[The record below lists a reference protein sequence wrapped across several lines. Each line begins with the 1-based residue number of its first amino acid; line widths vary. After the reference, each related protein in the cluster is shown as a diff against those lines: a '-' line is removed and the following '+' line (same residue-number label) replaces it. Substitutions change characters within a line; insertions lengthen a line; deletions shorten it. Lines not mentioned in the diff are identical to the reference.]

1 MLTTINISLPQEMYK
16 DAKMAL
22 VAKRYSSV
30 SELIRDALR
39 KTLYGEIT
47 QNGFTKRFEDEVLA
61 SAAELRKND
70 TGLRTDKEVEDY
82 FRRLKVPKRYIK
94 SS

>member
-1 MLTTINISLPQEMYK
+1 MYK
-16 DAKMAL
+16 DAKRAL

-47 QNGFTKRFEDEVLA
+47 QNGFTKEFEDQVLA
-61 SAAELRKND
+61 SAAEPRKND
-70 TGLRTDKEVEDY
+70 IKLRTDKEVEDY
-82 FRRLKVPKRYIK
+82 FRHLKIPKRHLK

>member
-1 MLTTINISLPQEMYK
+1 MYK
-16 DAKMAL
+16 DAKRAL
-22 VAKRYSSV
+22 VTKRYSSV

-47 QNGFTKRFEDEVLA
+47 QNGFSNEFENEVLA
-61 SAAELRKND
+61 SAAEPRKKD
-70 TGLRTDKEVEDY
+70 IQLRTIKEVEDY
-82 FRRLKVPKRYIK
+82 LKHLKIPKRYIK

>member
-1 MLTTINISLPQEMYK
+1 MLTTINISLPKAMYE
-16 DAKMAL
+16 DAKRVLA
-22 VAKRYSSV
+22 VKRYSSV

-47 QNGFTKRFEDEVLA
+47 ANGFTSGFEGEVLA
-61 SAAELRKND
+61 SAAEPSKND
-70 TGLRTDKEVEDY
+70 IKLSTDKEVGDY
-82 FRRLKVPKRYIK
+82 FKHLKIPKRYIQ

>member
-1 MLTTINISLPQEMYK
+1 MYK
-16 DAKMAL
+16 DAKRAL

-47 QNGFTKRFEDEVLA
+47 QNGFTKEFEDQVLA
-61 SAAELRKND
+61 SAAEPRKND
-70 TGLRTDKEVEDY
+70 IKLRTDKEVEDY
-82 FRRLKVPKRYIK
+82 FRHLKIPKK
-94 SS
+94 

>member
-1 MLTTINISLPQEMYK
+1 MLTTINISLPRDMYK
-16 DAKMAL
+16 DAKRAL

-47 QNGFTKRFEDEVLA
+47 QNGFTKEFEDQVLA
-61 SAAELRKND
+61 SAAEPRKND
-70 TGLRTDKEVEDY
+70 IKLRTDKEVEDY
-82 FRRLKVPKRYIK
+82 FRHLKIPKK
-94 SS
+94 

>member
-1 MLTTINISLPQEMYK
+1 MLTTINISLPRDMYK
-16 DAKMAL
+16 DAKRAL
-22 VAKRYSSV
+22 ATKRYSSV

-47 QNGFTKRFEDEVLA
+47 QNGFTKGFENEVLA
-61 SAAELRKND
+61 SAAESRKDD
-70 TGLRTDKEVEDY
+70 TKLRTDKEVGDY
-82 FRRLKVPKRYIK
+82 FRHLKVPKRYIK